1 MKEKKAYGFIMQ
13 ALIFSVI
20 MLISNLIVKVLP
32 IPMPSSVIGMVI
44 LFLLLCTKVIKLE
57 MVEGL
62 GGSLTSKIEFFF
74 VPSGIS
80 VINSLPVM
88 EKYGVQICLTIFIA
102 TVILLGITGVFSDFI
117 LGNKNLEEASTKN
130 NKIDLRK
137 RKNKDSLD
145 KSSLDKLKEVV

>member
-1 MKEKKAYGFIMQ
+1 MKEKKVYGFIMQ

-20 MLISNLIVKVLP
+20 MLVSNLIVKVLP
-32 IPMPSSVIGMVI
+32 VPMPSSVIGMVI

-117 LGNKNLEEASTKN
+117 LGNKNLEEASTN
-130 NKIDLRK
+130 NKIDLKK
-137 RKNKDSLD
+137 RNNKGTMD